1 MGSSGQGVSV
11 RPRVPGLP
19 FDLTSFEGRRGELS
33 DVKVLLGEHRLVTL
47 TGFGGIG
54 KTRLALRAA
63 REMSRTFPDGVGWVE
78 LADIRDPALIIQG
91 VIDALQLADRPG
103 RDSWGAL
110 VQDLRERRMLLVFD
124 NCEHVL
130 ADVAEMIGELLRT
143 APGLRVLATSRQVL
157 GIPGEMTLPV
167 APLPVPPADG
177 AEPGATTLYASL
189 ALLQERAGSVLPG
202 FEITPANE
210 SAAAE
215 LCRKLDGIPLAI
227 ELAAVKLKVLS
238 LPDLVERLDTRLQVL
253 RQPGRAGP
261 DRHATIEAT
270 IDWSYE
276 LCTPDERLLWAR
288 ASVFAGGFSIAA
300 AERVCSDEKLPESSV
315 LDVVLGL
322 VDKSVLTRSEVSGQ
336 IRFRLLEPLR
346 EHGLRRLSAEEE
358 YDDIVH
364 RHILWCEELLDE
376 ACLQWFGPTQE
387 QWCTTLQLEL
397 PNVRAAV
404 NHCLGHDDCT
414 TRALDMVGKPWF
426 LWIAL
431 FLDEGRQWLERV
443 VALCPE
449 PSPSRAHALSTL
461 GYVAALQG
469 DLDRA
474 EEVASE
480 GRAMAE
486 SLGDDAGIAY
496 ATHILGLSA
505 LFHDGDRSVDLLTQ
519 ALPLYERA
527 DVVDDYVVGLRIQLG
542 LAHLFRGNLVEA
554 EAQFE
559 LCQELCGVTGER
571 WLLSYALY
579 GHGFVRKLEGESD
592 ASIKLAC
599 EAIEIKWFFRDL
611 CGLSTTMDLLAWS
624 QTDAGRY
631 SKGATLLGAASS
643 LWDRFGVR
651 LFGSDDWLA
660 MMKQAEQACREHL
673 GQRAYDTAYQAGR
686 EMSSEEAIELALGKQ
701 EAPVAQPEKSAI
713 RLTPREDE
721 ISLLVAEGL
730 SNKAIAERLVISQRT
745 AEGHVENVLNKLGFR
760 SRSQIAAWVG
770 ARRSSHVV

>member
-1 MGSSGQGVSV
+1 MAPSGHRGSV
-11 RPRVPGLP
+11 RNPSVPGLP
-19 FDLTSFEGRRGELS
+19 YDLTSFEGRRRELG
-33 DVKVLLGEHRLVTL
+33 DVKTLLAEHRLVTL

-78 LADIRDPALIIQG
+78 LADIRDPALIIQAI
-91 VIDALQLADRPG
+91 IDALQLADRPG

-130 ADVAEMIGELLRT
+130 EDVAEMVGELLRS

-157 GIPGEMTLPV
+157 GIPGEMALPV
-167 APLPVPPADG
+167 SPLPVPPAEG

-189 ALLQERAGSVLPG
+189 ALLQERAGAVLPG
-202 FEITPANE
+202 FELTPANE
-210 SAAAE
+210 GAAAE

-238 LPDLVERLDTRLQVL
+238 LPDLVERLDARLQVL

-261 DRHATIEAT
+261 DRHSTIEAT

-288 ASVFAGGFSIAA
+288 ASVFAGGFSVAA
-300 AERVCSDEKLPESSV
+300 AERVCADEILPEGSV

-322 VDKSVLTRSEVSGQ
+322 VDKSVLSRSEVSGQ

-346 EHGLRRLSAEEE
+346 EHGLRRLRAEGEHDE
-358 YDDIVH
+358 IVH
-364 RHILWCEELLDE
+364 RHVVWCEELLHE

-404 NHCLGHDDCT
+404 KHCLGHEGCA

-431 FLDEGRQWLERV
+431 FLDEGRQWLERA
-443 VALCPE
+443 VAVCPE
-449 PSPSRAHALSTL
+449 PSRSRAHALSTL

-469 DLDRA
+469 DLERA

-480 GRAMAE
+480 GRTMGE
-486 SLGDDAGIAY
+486 SLGDDVAVAY
-496 ATHILGLSA
+496 GTHILGLSA
-505 LFHDGDRSVDLLTQ
+505 LFHDGERSLELLTQ

-542 LAHLFRGNLVEA
+542 LAHLFRGNLA
-554 EAQFE
+554 EAQAQFD
-559 LCQELCGVTGER
+559 LCQKLCVVTGER
-571 WLLSYALY
+571 WLLSYAHY
-579 GHGFVRKLEGESD
+579 GIAFVRKLEGDPD

-599 EAIEIKWFFRDL
+599 EAIEVKWFFRDL
-611 CGLSTTMDLLAWS
+611 CGLSTTMDLLAWA
-624 QTDAGRY
+624 QTDAGRF

-643 LWDRFGVR
+643 LWERFGVR

-660 MMKQAEQACREHL
+660 MMKQAEDVCREHL
-673 GQRAYDTAYQAGR
+673 GQRAYDAAHQAGR
-686 EMSSEEAIELALGKQ
+686 RMSSGEAIELALGKQ
-701 EAPVAQPEKSAI
+701 EAPAAHPEKSAV
-713 RLTPREDE
+713 RLTPREEE

-770 ARRSSHVV
+770 ERRSHLV

>member
-1 MGSSGQGVSV
+1 MASSGHRESV
-11 RPRVPGLP
+11 RGAGPPGLP
-19 FDLTSFEGRRGELS
+19 CDLTSFEGRRSELS
-33 DVKVLLGEHRLVTL
+33 DVKILLSEHRLVTL

-63 REMSRTFPDGVGWVE
+63 RELARTFPDGVGWVE

-91 VIDALQLADRPG
+91 IIDALQLADRPG

-130 ADVAEMIGELLRT
+130 SDVAEMVDELLRT

-157 GIPGEMTLPV
+157 AIPGEMTLPV
-167 APLPVPPADG
+167 APLPVPPVES
-177 AEPGATTLYASL
+177 AEPGATALYASL
-189 ALLQERAGSVLPG
+189 ALLQERAGAVLPG
-202 FEITPANE
+202 FEISPANE
-210 SAAAE
+210 STAAE

-238 LPDLVERLDTRLQVL
+238 LPDLVERLDTRLQLL
-253 RQPGRAGP
+253 RQPGRSGP
-261 DRHATIEAT
+261 SRHATIEAT
-270 IDWSYE
+270 IDWSYD

-300 AERVCSDEKLPESSV
+300 AERVCSDEQLPESSV

-346 EHGLRRLSAEEE
+346 EHGTRRLREDEE
-358 YDDIVH
+358 YDEVVH
-364 RHILWCEELLDE
+364 RHIAWCEELLNE

-387 QWCTTLQLEL
+387 QWCTTLQLEH

-404 NHCLGHDDCT
+404 KHCLSHDPCNE
-414 TRALDMVGKPWF
+414 RALDMLGKPWF

-449 PSPSRAHALSTL
+449 PSRGRVNALGTL
-461 GYVAALQG
+461 GYIAALQG

-474 EEVASE
+474 EEVASQ
-480 GRAMAE
+480 GRTLAE
-486 SLGDDAGIAY
+486 ELDYDAGIAY
-496 ATHILGLSA
+496 GTHILGLSA
-505 LFHDGDRSVDLLTQ
+505 LFHDADRSVSLLSQ

-527 DVVDDYVVGLRIQLG
+527 DMVDDYVVGLRIQLG
-542 LAHLFRGNLVEA
+542 LAHLFGGNLSEA
-554 EAQFE
+554 TAQFE
-559 LCQELCGVTGER
+559 LCQELCALTGER

-579 GHGFVRKLEGESD
+579 GLGFVRKLEGDPD
-592 ASIKLAC
+592 ASIELAC

-611 CGLSTTMDLLAWS
+611 CGLSTTMDLLAWAH
-624 QTDAGRY
+624 TDAGHY
-631 SKGATLLGAASS
+631 GKGAMFLGAAAN

-660 MMKQAEQACREHL
+660 MMNQAEEACQEHL
-673 GQRAYDTAYQAGR
+673 GQRGFDAAFRAGR
-686 EMSSEEAIELALGKQ
+686 EMSSDEAIELALGRQ
-701 EAPVAQPEKSAI
+701 DVPAPQPEKSAV

-770 ARRSSHVV
+770 ERRSHLV